1 MVETINK
8 MQPKATSELAHA
20 IVNQQVSHAY
30 LFVGDNQEQVLQ
42 LGEWFAQALFCEDLK
57 DGYPCGICN
66 HCKRIKNNEFPD
78 VMYITTDKKS
88 IGVDDI
94 RDAKS
99 EMGQTGIESD
109 HRVFIIE
116 HADRLTT
123 AAANSL
129 LKFLEDPVGNIT
141 TILLAPSATVV
152 LPTIRSR
159 VQVVNL
165 ADSADSDLAQ
175 QLKKN
180 GYSDADLKMVHAA
193 HLENLL
199 LESNV
204 SAESI
209 EKIRSAVKRWFG
221 LLMDNSD
228 SAFVEVGAKL
238 TTILENREQQEIFMS
253 LLENLFSSYLNTQIK
268 NNSNLEIVTGNVD
281 QFLQAKQMWSANV
294 SFENSLENLALQI
307 NAH

>member
-1 MVETINK
+1 

-42 LGEWFAQALFCEDLK
+42 LGEWFAQALFCENLK
-57 DGYPCGICN
+57 DGYPCGVCN

-78 VMYITTDKKS
+78 VMYVTTDKKN

-159 VQVVNL
+159 VQIVNL

-238 TTILENREQQEIFMS
+238 ITILENREQQEIFMS
-253 LLENLFSSYLNTQIK
+253 LLENLFSDYLNTQIK

>member
-1 MVETINK
+1 MVETIKK

-42 LGEWFAQALFCEDLK
+42 LGEWFAQALFCENLK
-57 DGYPCGICN
+57 DGYPCGVCN

-78 VMYITTDKKS
+78 VMYVTTDKKN

-159 VQVVNL
+159 VQIVNL

-238 TTILENREQQEIFMS
+238 ITILENREQQEIFMS
-253 LLENLFSSYLNTQIK
+253 LLENLFSDYLNTQIK